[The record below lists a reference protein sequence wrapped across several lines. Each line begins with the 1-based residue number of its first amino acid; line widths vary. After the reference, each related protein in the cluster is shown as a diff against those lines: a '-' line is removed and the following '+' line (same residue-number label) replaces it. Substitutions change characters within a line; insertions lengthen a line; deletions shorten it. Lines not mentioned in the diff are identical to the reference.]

1 MCKFC
6 SIPTGGSS
14 FCEIPDANL
23 IKIENIGCKTSDPVK
38 KKVQELL
45 KISKGYLGIHKSK
58 KNT

>member
-23 IKIENIGCKTSDPVK
+23 IKIENIGCKTSDPIK
-38 KKVQELL
+38 KKGARTVEDT
-45 KISKGYLGIHKSK
+45 KGVFR
-58 KNT
+58 NP